1 MNQDS
6 RENIF
11 TFCNKEEQDISEF
24 KRNIGLQFNRK
35 SLD

>member
-11 TFCNKEEQDISEF
+11 IFCDKEEQDILEF
-24 KRNIGLQFNRK
+24 KRNIGLQFSRK
-35 SLD
+35 TFD